1 MRNRIVLFLSLLFI
15 AAISIQFA
23 QAQDAP
29 TVTDELVAEFTQ
41 LISDEMAHFYIPG
54 AAVAII
60 EDGEVVFAQ
69 GFGLRDVENNLP
81 FTTETLFRVGSTTKS
96 MTSLLIAQMVEEGL
110 LSWDMP
116 LTDILPD
123 FVTADPELTAQLTL
137 RDLMGMATGLESD
150 PRDGFYWGDYT
161 FADLLGVIGRQ
172 SIAGEYGE
180 HYAYNNE
187 VYAAAGYAAAL
198 AAGREPTVDAFSALL
213 EERVFAPIGMDSAIV
228 TDDHSLLGDNYALPY
243 EIPLDGEGF
252 VNSVMVDPPI
262 GIGAPAGA
270 VWTSLDDMARY
281 LITQMNGG
289 VTPDG
294 ERIVDEAVLAETWQP
309 GVDLPMP
316 IPGFSDSHYAMGWV
330 TLDYNGIPMRWH
342 DGGWQGWTT
351 QIVIFPEANVGLVQF
366 ANSSLGG
373 DFNNALTY
381 GFAEMLYGL
390 PAQAVDYLHANFDE
404 MIGQYE
410 SIREQMLGTP
420 FDAEAAAAFVG
431 DYENG
436 WSVDV
441 GEDALIVRRGVWEFR
456 AVPLP
461 MEGVYLVVNN
471 GGAGVPII
479 FQSEG
484 ESVSMTVQTL
494 SGELTL
500 NRVE

>member
-1 MRNRIVLFLSLLFI
+1 MRNRIVLLVSLLL

-41 LISDEMAHFYIPG
+41 LITEEMAHFYVPG

-60 EDGEVVFAQ
+60 EDGEVIFAQ

-96 MTSLLIAQMVEEGL
+96 MTSFLIAQLVEEGL

-116 LTDILPD
+116 VTDILPD
-123 FVTADPELTAQLTL
+123 FVTADPELTARMTL
-137 RDLMGMATGLESD
+137 RDLMGMATGLESGAL
-150 PRDGFYWGDYT
+150 DGFYWGDYT
-161 FADLLGVIGRQ
+161 FADLIGAIGRQ
-172 SIAGEYGE
+172 AITGEYRE

-187 VYAAAGYAAAL
+187 VYAAVGYAAAL
-198 AAGREPTVDAFSALL
+198 AAGLEPTVASYSALL
-213 EERVFAPIGMDSAIV
+213 EERVFEPISMDSAIV

-243 EIPLDGEGF
+243 EIPLDAEGF
-252 VNSVMVDPPI
+252 TSSVMVDPPI

-270 VWTSLDDMARY
+270 VWASLDDMARY

-294 ERIVDEAVLAETWQP
+294 ERIVDESVLAETWQP
-309 GVDLPMP
+309 GVELPMP

-330 TLDYNGIPMRWH
+330 TLRYNDVPMRWH
-342 DGGWQGWTT
+342 DGGWQGWLT
-351 QIVIFPEANVGLVQF
+351 QIVIFPESNVGLVQF
-366 ANSSLGG
+366 ANSALGG
-373 DFNNALTY
+373 EFNNALTY
-381 GFAEMLYGL
+381 AFAEMLHGF
-390 PAQAVDYLHANFDE
+390 PSQAADYLHENFDE

-431 DYENG
+431 EYENG
-436 WSVDV
+436 WSVEM
-441 GEDALIVRRGVWEFR
+441 GENALIIRRGAWAFR

-461 MEGVYLVVNN
+461 MEGIYLVVNN
-471 GGAGVPII
+471 GAAGVPIF

-484 ESVSMTVQTL
+484 ESVSMTVQMPSL
-494 SGELTL
+494 ELTL